1 MHYDTIYSSRS
12 GEKDGAIAC
21 IDQDSKLISRI
32 STPRIS
38 VSGPVD
44 LTKEYVFCRDTIV
57 ENNPDRVVFVIE
69 DVQRTVRGQHVLY
82 SSLMENKGQLH
93 GLFLSLCMAFTDISC
108 SVNFIAPKTWQKL
121 VWTHSDK
128 VMEASK
134 VNTKKT
140 SLACAKRLWPN
151 DTFVKNERC
160 KTSHD
165 GIVDAMLIA
174 EAARRTI

>member
-1 MHYDTIYSSRS
+1 MVLY
-12 GEKDGAIAC
+12 IAA
-21 IDQDSKLISRI
+21 DPGISRI

-38 VSGPVD
+38 ASGPVD
-44 LTKEYVFCRDTIV
+44 LTKEYVFCRDMIV

-69 DVQRTVRGQHVLY
+69 DVHALY
-82 SSLMENKGQLH
+82 GVSTSSTASLMENKGQLH
-93 GLFLSLCMAFTDISC
+93 GLFLSLCMAFPDI
-108 SVNFIAPKTWQKL
+108 L
-121 VWTHSDK
+121 VCTHSYK
-128 VMEASK
+128 VIEASK

-160 KTSHD
+160 KTAHD

-174 EAARRTI
+174 EAARRSI

>member
-1 MHYDTIYSSRS
+1 MVLYIAADP
-12 GEKDGAIAC
+12 GKDGAIAC

-38 VSGPVD
+38 ASGPVD
-44 LTKEYVFCRDTIV
+44 LTKEYVFC
-57 ENNPDRVVFVIE
+57 
-69 DVQRTVRGQHVLY
+69 
-82 SSLMENKGQLH
+82 
-93 GLFLSLCMAFTDISC
+93 
-108 SVNFIAPKTWQKL
+108 
-121 VWTHSDK
+121 SDK

-160 KTSHD
+160 KTAHD

-174 EAARRTI
+174 EATRRTI

>member
-1 MHYDTIYSSRS
+1 MVLYIAADP
-12 GEKDGAIAC
+12 GKDGAIAC

-32 STPRIS
+32 STPRIAI
-38 VSGPVD
+38 SGPVD

-69 DVQRTVRGQHVLY
+69 DVHIWPGQHVLY
-82 SSLMENKGQLH
+82 SLPSWRKRPTAWAVPVPLH
-93 GLFLSLCMAFTDISC
+93 GVSGHKLL
-108 SVNFIAPKTWQKL
+108 VNFIAPKTWQKL

-140 SLACAKRLWPN
+140 SLAFC
-151 DTFVKNERC
+151 
-160 KTSHD
+160 
-165 GIVDAMLIA
+165 
-174 EAARRTI
+174 

>member
-1 MHYDTIYSSRS
+1 MILYIAADP
-12 GEKDGAIAC
+12 GKDGAIVC

-32 STPRIS
+32 ATPRIAI
-38 VSGPVD
+38 SGPVD

-69 DVQRTVRGQHVLY
+69 DVHALY
-82 SSLMENKGQLH
+82 GVSTSSTASLMENKGQLH
-93 GLFLSLCMAFTDISC
+93 GLFLSLCMAFPDINC
-108 SVNFIAPKTWQKL
+108 SVHFIAPKTWQKL
-121 VWTHSDK
+121 VWTHYDK

-134 VNTKKT
+134 VNTKRT

-160 KTSHD
+160 KTAHD

-174 EAARRTI
+174 EAARRVV

>member
-1 MHYDTIYSSRS
+1 MILYIAADP
-12 GEKDGAIAC
+12 GKDGAIAC

-32 STPRIS
+32 STPRIAN
-38 VSGPVD
+38 SGPVD
-44 LTKEYVFCRDTIV
+44 LTKEYIFCRDTIV

-69 DVQRTVRGQHVLY
+69 DVHALY
-82 SSLMENKGQLH
+82 GVSTSSTASLMENKGQLH
-93 GLFLSLCMAFTDISC
+93 GLFLSLCMAFPDISC
-108 SVNFIAPKTWQKL
+108 SVKFIAPKTWQKT
-121 VWTHSDK
+121 VWTHADK

-160 KTSHD
+160 KTAHD

-174 EAARRTI
+174 EAARRSI